1 MPNNNGKHPSIDPA
15 IENGFDWL
23 MKTIRENFNTLDPRV
38 QRDVQKR
45 DEIEQEAKRKRRE
58 LLEKA
63 RIE

>member
-1 MPNNNGKHPSIDPA
+1 
-15 IENGFDWL
+15 
-23 MKTIRENFNTLDPRV
+23 MKTILENFDTLDPRV

-63 RIE
+63 RRE